1 MPQGKN
7 SELSVGLA
15 LERAAMDSNGQ
26 SLQVVIRAAEKMIG
40 IEISTAWA
48 RESLVADGFTINED
62 MAESVTWPP

>member
-1 MPQGKN
+1 
-7 SELSVGLA
+7 
-15 LERAAMDSNGQ
+15 MDSNGQ